1 MIKIY
6 VRRSEVIAAG
16 AIPYPNPKITRT
28 NQKVRLCL
36 ALT

>member
-16 AIPYPNPKITRT
+16 AIPYPNPKIIGT

>member
-6 VRRSEVIAAG
+6 VRRSEVIAVG

-28 NQKVRLCL
+28 NEKVRLCM
-36 ALT
+36 ALI

>member
-1 MIKIY
+1 MIKICL
-6 VRRSEVIAAG
+6 RRSEVIAAG
-16 AIPYPNPKITRT
+16 AIAYPNPKITPT